1 MIGKIAHLG
10 IAVKDL
16 EPVSHFYG
24 DCLGLPVSEEAENDQ
39 LKWVFVPMGETA
51 LEFIQSKEAD
61 TPIACFI
68 EKRGEGIHHV
78 ALEVENIEESIR
90 SLKAKGVPLIDEKP
104 RPGAHNSLIAFI
116 HPKATQGVLIE
127 MVQPAKAGG

>member
-1 MIGKIAHLG
+1 MVGKIAHLG

-16 EPVSHFYG
+16 EPVSRFYG
-24 DCLGLPVSEEAENDQ
+24 DCLGLPVSEADENDQ

-51 LEFIQSKEAD
+51 LEFIQSKEEA
-61 TPIACFI
+61 TPIARFI
-68 EKRGEGIHHV
+68 ETRGEGIHHV
-78 ALEVENIEESIR
+78 ALEVEDIEESIR

-116 HPKATQGVLIE
+116 HPKATHGVLIE
-127 MVQPAKAGG
+127 MVQPAKAVD